1 MLISAHQPAFM
12 PWLGYLHKIAVCET
26 FVILDDVQFEKNSFI
41 NRNYIMSH
49 NGPILLTVPIKLK
62 NHFDN
67 KIYDIEISNDSNW
80 RKKHLNSI
88 YLNYKKSPFFKE
100 HFTFFEDIYNTEWTK
115 LIDINN
121 RILNY
126 LIAIFEIKTK
136 VAFLSDLN
144 VKGSKTELIINICK
158 KLNSNCFIFG
168 MNGREYAD
176 IDFAKKNKINFLFQ
190 KFDSNSFHHQNLKS
204 DKNLSSIDLI
214 FNLKKS
220 ELKKY
225 LFSCGNITN

>member
-1 MLISAHQPAFM
+1 MIISAHQPAFM
-12 PWLGYLHKIAVCET
+12 PWLGYLHKIAVCEK

-41 NRNYIMSH
+41 NRNYIMGH

-62 NHFDN
+62 NHLEN
-67 KIYDIEISNDSNW
+67 KIHDIEISNNRNW
-80 RKKHLNSI
+80 KKKHLNSI
-88 YLNYKKSPFFKE
+88 YLNYKKSPFFRE
-100 HFTFFEDIYNTEWTK
+100 HFTFFEDIYNSEWTK

-121 RILNY
+121 KILNY
-126 LIAIFEIKTK
+126 LITIFEIKTK
-136 VAFLSDLN
+136 VTLLSDLN

-158 KLNSNCFIFG
+158 KMNSNYFIFG
-168 MNGREYAD
+168 INGRDYAD
-176 IDFAKKNKINFLFQ
+176 IDLAKKNEINCLFQ
-190 KFDSNSFHHQNLKS
+190 KFNSNSLNHHSLKS

-225 LFSCGNITN
+225 LISCGNITN